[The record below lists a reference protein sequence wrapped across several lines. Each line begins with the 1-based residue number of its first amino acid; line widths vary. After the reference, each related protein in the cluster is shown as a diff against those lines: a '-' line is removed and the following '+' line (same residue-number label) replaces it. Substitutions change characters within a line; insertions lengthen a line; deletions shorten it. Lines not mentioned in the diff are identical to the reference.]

1 MDEMKPL
8 LLTIIGSLQDYCGN
22 TDIASKYYGMFFT
35 TKESNK
41 SIDIEWQCVIE
52 DNFKLIPLHL
62 HKCTNR
68 QTQLN
73 TFLTTLNCNEIL
85 ENAWLQWATLI
96 EHNFN
101 QLSIKDVNIALSAI
115 KCYIIA
121 STFTTNIKCNIVMAR
136 VSINW
141 KVTNY
146 NYFLI
151 NINCFYSDFMAFNV

>member
-1 MDEMKPL
+1 MC
-8 LLTIIGSLQDYCGN
+8 SLQDYCGN

-62 HKCTNR
+62 HKSSNR

-96 EHNFN
+96 ENNFN
-101 QLSIKDVNIALSAI
+101 QLSIKDVNLALLAI

-121 STFTTNIKCNIVMAR
+121 STFTTNIKCNIVIAR
-136 VSINW
+136 VSIN
-141 KVTNY
+141 
-146 NYFLI
+146 
-151 NINCFYSDFMAFNV
+151 